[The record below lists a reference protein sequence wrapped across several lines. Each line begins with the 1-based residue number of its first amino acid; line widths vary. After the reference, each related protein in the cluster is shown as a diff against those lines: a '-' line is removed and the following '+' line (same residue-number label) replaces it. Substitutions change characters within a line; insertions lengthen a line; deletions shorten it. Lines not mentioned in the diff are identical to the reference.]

1 MRFTLPR
8 VQGALA
14 ALAVTT
20 VLFAACGDDD
30 DPVDD
35 ALDEAQDA
43 IPTISVT
50 PPRTAT
56 STATTAGGDGNTVEV
71 TGVDYE
77 FEGLPDTIDA
87 GTRLTFTN
95 DSDEEAHELVAIRLP
110 DGETRPVSEL
120 ITLPDE
126 ELGEIV
132 STEPATVLIAPPGE
146 DGIAV
151 VGDGTIDEPGRY
163 AVVCFI
169 PVGADPADVLAEPG
183 PDDEG
188 TPAADEEP
196 SGPPHAARG
205 MFAEL
210 TVE

>member
-1 MRFTLPR
+1 MRFTKPPVR
-8 VQGALA
+8 GALA

-20 VLFAACGDDD
+20 LLFAACGDDD

-35 ALDEAQDA
+35 AQDA
-43 IPTISVT
+43 IPTVSVT

-56 STATTAGGDGNTVEV
+56 GTATSTGGAGTTVEV
-71 TGVDYE
+71 TGVDYA
-77 FEGLPDTIDA
+77 FEGLPDSIDA

-110 DGETRPVSEL
+110 DDETRPVSEL

-132 STEPATVLIAPPGE
+132 STEPAAVLIAPPGE

-163 AVVCFI
+163 AIVCFI
-169 PVGADPADVLAEPG
+169 PVGADPDEVLAEPG
-183 PDDEG
+183 PDEDG
-188 TPAADEEP
+188 TPAAEEEP
-196 SGPPHAARG
+196 SGPPHAAEG